1 MASTSSTMPS
11 QRQASSSAFNFPSTD
26 SSDLEDDKP
35 LPFPAALPRSD
46 FVAPEFNPAE
56 YLSALP
62 HRHQTLEDLRADLRD
77 RSAGISAELLEL
89 VNSNSHAFLSLGTDL
104 RGGDEKV
111 EDVKV
116 ALLGFRRAVE
126 EVKSKVT
133 SKRAETELL
142 TDELRHVRT
151 DIEVGRKMIEASER
165 LSSLEEAL
173 ALGSLPN
180 KTDDLNLDTDDDDD
194 DDADDDD
201 AVDGL
206 LGSPPSKL
214 LASARDYCQI
224 ETLLS
229 SLDRDLPLVVKMVA
243 RLTKCRNTL
252 LLDLHNALR
261 ESRKAGVK
269 GQERTLKYL
278 AIFRMLDAQDEAV
291 KALKSK

>member
-1 MASTSSTMPS
+1 MASTPSPMPS
-11 QRQASSSAFNFPSTD
+11 RRQVSSAFNFPSSD
-26 SSDLEDDKP
+26 SSDSEDDRP

-46 FVAPEFNPAE
+46 FLTPDFNPAE

-77 RSAGISAELLEL
+77 RSAAISAELLEL
-89 VNSNSHAFLSLGTDL
+89 VNSNSNAFLSLGTDL
-104 RGGDEKV
+104 RGGDDKV

-133 SKRAETELL
+133 TKRAETELL
-142 TDELRHVRT
+142 TNELRHVRT
-151 DIEVGRKMIEASER
+151 DIEVGRKLTEASER
-165 LSSLEEAL
+165 LTSLEEAL
-173 ALGSLPN
+173 ALGSLAN
-180 KTDDLNLDTDDDDD
+180 KTDDLSLDTDDDDE
-194 DDADDDD
+194 ADDED

-206 LGSPPSKL
+206 LGSPPAKL
-214 LASARDYCQI
+214 LASARDYRQI

-229 SLDRDLPLVVKMVA
+229 SLDEDLPLVIRMVA
-243 RLTKCRNTL
+243 RLTKSRNTL
-252 LLDLHNALR
+252 LLDLHNALK

-278 AIFRMLDAQDEAV
+278 AIFRMLDAQDEAI

>member
-1 MASTSSTMPS
+1 MANTSTTVPS
-11 QRQASSSAFNFPSTD
+11 QRQPSSSSAFNFPSSSE
-26 SSDLEDDKP
+26 SSDLEDDTP

-46 FVAPEFNPAE
+46 FLTPDFNPAE

-77 RSAGISAELLEL
+77 RSAAISAELLEL
-89 VNSNSHAFLSLGTDL
+89 VNSNSNAFLSLGTDL
-104 RGGDEKV
+104 RGGGDKV

-126 EVKSKVT
+126 EVKAKVAAK
-133 SKRAETELL
+133 SSETELL
-142 TDELRHVRT
+142 TDELRNVRS

-165 LSSLEEAL
+165 MKSLEETL
-173 ALGSLPN
+173 ALESLPS
-180 KTDDLNLDTDDDDD
+180 KAGDLDLHTDDDEVEDEED
-194 DDADDDD
+194 T
-201 AVDGL
+201 DGL
-206 LGSPPSKL
+206 IGSPPAKL
-214 LASARDYCQI
+214 LASAREYRQI
-224 ETLLS
+224 ETLVS
-229 SLDRDLPLVVKMVA
+229 SLDEDIPLVNKLAA

-252 LLDLHNALR
+252 LLDLHNALK

-278 AIFRMLDAQDEAV
+278 AIFRMLDAQGEAI